1 MTNNGNDVNGDDI
14 NGYDG
19 KTDHQVIIELEKETA
34 QQANQISELTNR
46 LNQTQSDNEQL
57 MKLAGQISI
66 IKVVFAG
73 CVFILSSTLLLS
85 AASWFVAPEHSES
98 VEKTVSS
105 TLSLAE
111 RALLVLIGVLSS
123 LASGLYGQRGQGY
136 NGS

>member
-1 MTNNGNDVNGDDI
+1 MMESNG
-14 NGYDG
+14 
-19 KTDHQVIIELEKETA
+19 KPDHEIIIGLEKETEIQA
-34 QQANQISELTNR
+34 QQITMLTER
-46 LNQTQSDNEQL
+46 LNETQSANEQL
-57 MKLAGQISI
+57 VKLSGQISI

-98 VEKTVSS
+98 VEKTVNS

-123 LASGLYGQRGQGY
+123 LASGLYGQR
-136 NGS
+136 NGGSSNGA

>member
-1 MTNNGNDVNGDDI
+1 MMESNG
-14 NGYDG
+14 
-19 KTDHQVIIELEKETA
+19 KPDHEIIIGLEKETEIQA
-34 QQANQISELTNR
+34 QQITMLTEP
-46 LNQTQSDNEQL
+46 LNETQSANEQL
-57 MKLAGQISI
+57 VKLSGQISI

-98 VEKTVSS
+98 VEKTVNS

-123 LASGLYGQRGQGY
+123 LASGLYGQR
-136 NGS
+136 NGGSSNGA

>member
-1 MTNNGNDVNGDDI
+1 MMMESNG
-14 NGYDG
+14 
-19 KTDHQVIIELEKETA
+19 KPDHEIIIGLEKETEIQA
-34 QQANQISELTNR
+34 QQITMLTER
-46 LNQTQSDNEQL
+46 LNETQSANEQL
-57 MKLAGQISI
+57 VKLSGQISI

-98 VEKTVSS
+98 VEKTVNS

-123 LASGLYGQRGQGY
+123 LASGLYGQR
-136 NGS
+136 NGGSNGA

>member
-1 MTNNGNDVNGDDI
+1 MMESNG
-14 NGYDG
+14 
-19 KTDHQVIIELEKETA
+19 KPDHEIIIGLEKETEVQA
-34 QQANQISELTNR
+34 QQITMLTER
-46 LNQTQSDNEQL
+46 LNETQSANEQL
-57 MKLAGQISI
+57 VKLSGQISI

-98 VEKTVSS
+98 VEKTVNS

-123 LASGLYGQRGQGY
+123 LASGLYGQR
-136 NGS
+136 NGGSSNGA